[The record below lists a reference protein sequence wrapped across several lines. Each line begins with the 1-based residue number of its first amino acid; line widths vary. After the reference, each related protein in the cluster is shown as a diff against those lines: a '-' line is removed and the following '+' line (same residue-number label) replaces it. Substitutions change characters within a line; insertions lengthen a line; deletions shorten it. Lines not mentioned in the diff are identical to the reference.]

1 MSLINRTFSDL
12 DLDFTAHPVTKDVA
26 KKVNEYAIASS
37 IRNLLDTNHYERMFK
52 PEIGSNLKKF
62 LFEPIDN
69 VTTSLIQD
77 AIFETIKN
85 YEPRVTIQEV
95 VAVPNYDQNRYDVRV
110 SFFVKNTKEPIEISF
125 FLERIR

>member
-1 MSLINRTFSDL
+1 MSLIARTFSDL
-12 DLDFTAHPVTKDVA
+12 DLDFTAHPVSKDVA

-37 IRNLLDTNHYERMFK
+37 IRNLLDTNHYERPFK
-52 PEIGSNLKKF
+52 PEIGSNLKQF
-62 LFEPIDN
+62 LFDPIDN
-69 VTTSLIQD
+69 ITTSLIQD

-85 YEPRVTIQEV
+85 YEPRVTVQEV
-95 VAVPNYDQNRYDVRV
+95 VAIPNYDENRYDVSV

>member
-12 DLDFTAHPVTKDVA
+12 DLDFTAHPVTKDVT

>member
-1 MSLINRTFSDL
+1 MSLIARTFSDL

-26 KKVNEYAIASS
+26 KKINEYAIASS
-37 IRNLLDTNHYERMFK
+37 IRNLLDTNHYERPFK

-77 AIFETIKN
+77 SIVETIKN
-85 YEPRVTIQEV
+85 YEPRVTVQEV
-95 VAVPNYDQNRYDVRV
+95 VAIPNYDQNRYDVRI
-110 SFFVKNTKEPIEISF
+110 SFFVKNTKEPIEISL

>member
-1 MSLINRTFSDL
+1 MSLISRKFSDL
-12 DLDFTAHPVTKDVA
+12 DLNFSAHPVTKDVT
-26 KKVNEYAIASS
+26 KKVNEYAIATS
-37 IRNLLDTNHYERMFK
+37 IRNLLSIGHYEKLFQ

-77 AIFETIKN
+77 SIFETIKN
-85 YEPRVTIQEV
+85 YEPRVTISEV
-95 VAVPNYDQNRYDVRV
+95 VAVPNYDENRYDVRIV
-110 SFFVKNTKEPIEISF
+110 FFVKNTKEPIEISL